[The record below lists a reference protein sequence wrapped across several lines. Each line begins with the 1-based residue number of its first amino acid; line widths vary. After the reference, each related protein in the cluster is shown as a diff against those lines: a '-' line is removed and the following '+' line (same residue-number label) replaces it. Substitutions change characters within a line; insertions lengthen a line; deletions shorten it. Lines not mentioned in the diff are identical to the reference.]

1 MSTGNYVQE
10 NLAGYHLQMREAK
23 AMRRRQTF
31 VCWSC
36 GSEKSANDGVVSKP
50 AGFGSLLIKFVCFG
64 CKETARVKK
73 LTKEKSNEH
82 TDTTKK
88 D

>member
-10 NLAGYHLQMREAK
+10 NLAGHNLLVREAK
-23 AMRRRQTF
+23 AMRRRQRF

-36 GSEKSANDGVVSKP
+36 GSEKHADDGVVSRP
-50 AGFGSLLIKFVCFG
+50 EGFGTRLIKFVCHV
-64 CKETARVKK
+64 CKETAAAKK
-73 LTKEKSNEH
+73 LTKEKANER
-82 TDTTKK
+82 TDTTQE